1 MRSSRLAA
9 LSCVILG
16 AAGWLSA
23 SAGDDRKPPV
33 PSPSPDAAPVEARFR
48 AEVRPFLEAYCI
60 RCHGKE
66 KPKGELDLSVFATVE
81 SVAKDLARWD
91 LVLEQLEAGTMP
103 PAKAPRR
110 PDGSA
115 RKGVIEWIGAVRRLE
130 ASRNAGDPGH
140 VPARRLSNA
149 EYDNT
154 IRDLTGVDLHPTR
167 EFPVDPANEAGFDNS
182 AESLAMSPALVKK
195 YLEAARLVADHLVLK
210 PDGLAFSPHPMLAE
224 TDRDRYCVNAVIG
237 FYRRQ
242 RTDLAD
248 YFLAAWRYRHRVEL
262 GRSDATLN
270 ALADEAG
277 LSRKYMATIWSTLHD
292 GPEPIGPIAALRALW
307 NELPAPVAGKA
318 DAKLARAGC
327 ERMRDFVVEL
337 RGRLVPE
344 VKNLRA
350 RGIGAGTQ
358 PFVLWK
364 NRRMAANRMRYA
376 GGGQKVRAADLHLT
390 GASAQALAFPASPEA
405 AICSERAFARFCRT
419 FPDAFYVSE
428 RARVYLDPKGEKG
441 NKGRLL
447 SAGFHSMTGY
457 FRDDGPLYELM
468 LDEAGRR
475 ELDRLWDEFDFIT
488 DAPMRQ
494 YASYL
499 WFERAETGFLRGDPA
514 FDFVRAEDRDAA
526 SEPKMHRFAEV
537 YLAKARRFGARDE
550 AIHAIEDQFRI
561 IAATIR
567 RVERERADAEP
578 RHIEALRRFAGRAFR
593 RPLTEPERRG
603 IAEFY
608 RTLRDSDGLSHEDAV
623 RDSVVGILM
632 SPHFCYRVD
641 RVSESLSRGGS
652 QREAEPAGEPA
663 SQARQEPR
671 PPNGRRSR
679 VAGKAEPP
687 GEPASQAR
695 QEPRP
700 PDPGAVPEP
709 AGEARS
715 AGAGSFAVRPL
726 SDYALASRLSYF
738 LWASMPDNELLGRA
752 EAGDLHEPSVLAS
765 QTRRMLRDPKV
776 RGLAVEFG
784 GNWLDFRRFEQHNS
798 VDRTRFPAFDDAL
811 RRSMFEEPVRFL
823 VDVAR
828 NDRPVAELIEA
839 KHTFVNAALARHYG
853 MPVLSAKEGSDGW
866 FRVDDADRYGRGGL
880 LPMAVFLTRNSPG
893 LRTSPVKR
901 GYWVVRRIIG
911 ETIPAPPP
919 NVPDLPDDE
928 ARLGDRT
935 LRETLERHRADKA
948 CAGCHE
954 RFDSLGLAFEG
965 YGPIG
970 ERRKVDLG
978 GRPVDTRATFP
989 RGGEGSGLEGIR
1001 AYVESVRRDEF
1012 ADNVC
1017 RKLLAYALGRSL
1029 IPSDDATVAAMR
1041 RRLDADGGRFGALVE
1056 AIVTSPQFRNKRI
1069 ETHTPE
1075 SSR

>member
-1 MRSSRLAA
+1 MQRTPSREEPRRPSRNRWLAA
-9 LSCVILG
+9 ICCAIALG
-16 AAGWLSA
+16 VADDSLSA
-23 SAGDDRKPPV
+23 SAGDERKPPGPAAV
-33 PSPSPDAAPVEARFR
+33 AAPAAVRFR
-48 AEVRPFLEAYCI
+48 AEIRPFLEAYCI
-60 RCHGKE
+60 RCHGKD
-66 KPKGELDLSVFATVE
+66 KPKGEMDLSAFTTPE
-81 SVAKDLARWD
+81 SVARDLARWD

-103 PAKAPRR
+103 PAKATRR
-110 PDGSA
+110 PDADA
-115 RKGVIEWIGAVRRLE
+115 RKAVIDWIGVVRRLE
-130 ASRNAGDPGH
+130 AERNAGDPGH

-195 YLEAARLVADHLVLK
+195 YLEAARRVADHLVLK
-210 PDGLAFSPHPMLAE
+210 PDGLAFAPHPMLAE
-224 TDRDRYCVNAVIG
+224 TDRDRYCVKAVID

-242 RTDLAD
+242 KTDLAD
-248 YFLAAWRYRHRVEL
+248 YFLAAWRFRHREAL
-262 GRSDATLN
+262 GRPGTTLDE
-270 ALADEAG
+270 LADEAG
-277 LSRKYMATIWSTLHD
+277 LSRKYLATIWSTLHD
-292 GPEPIGPIAALRALW
+292 GSEPIGPIAALRALW
-307 NELPAPVAGKA
+307 NELPAPKAGWS
-318 DAKLARAGC
+318 DANLSRPGC

-344 VKNLRA
+344 VKNLHA
-350 RGIGAGTQ
+350 RGIGSGTQ
-358 PFVLWK
+358 PFVLAK

-376 GGGQKVRAADLHLT
+376 GGGQKVRAAELHRT
-390 GASAQALAFPASPEA
+390 GASARALVFPTSMEA

-468 LDEAGRR
+468 LDEAGRK
-475 ELDRLWDEFDFIT
+475 ELDRLWDQFDFIT

-514 FDFVRAEDRDAA
+514 FDFVRAEDPDAA
-526 SEPKMHRFAEV
+526 SEAKMHRFAEV

-550 AIHAIEDQFRI
+550 AIRAIEDQFRI

-567 RVERERADAEP
+567 RVERERVEAEP
-578 RHIEALRRFAGRAFR
+578 RHVEALQRFAGRAFR
-593 RPLTEPERRG
+593 RPLTEQERRG

-608 RTLRDSDGLSHEDAV
+608 RTLRESGGLNHEDAV

-641 RVSESLSRGGS
+641 RVSG
-652 QREAEPAGEPA
+652 PAGE
-663 SQARQEPR
+663 
-671 PPNGRRSR
+671 GSR
-679 VAGKAEPP
+679 GTP
-687 GEPASQAR
+687 S
-695 QEPRP
+695 
-700 PDPGAVPEP
+700 
-709 AGEARS
+709 
-715 AGAGSFAVRPL
+715 GSFAVRPL

-738 LWASMPDNELLGRA
+738 LWASMPDDELLAHARM
-752 EAGDLHEPSVLAS
+752 GDLHEASVLAS
-765 QTRRMLRDPKV
+765 QARRMLRDAKV

-784 GNWLDFRRFEQHNS
+784 GNWLDFRRFEEHNS
-798 VDRTRFPAFDDAL
+798 VDRNRFPVFNDEL

-828 NDRPVAELIEA
+828 NDRPAAELIEA
-839 KHTFVNAALARHYG
+839 RHTFVNAALARHYG
-853 MPVLSAKEGSDGW
+853 MPVPSPKAGSEGW
-866 FRVDDADRYGRGGL
+866 VRVDAADHYGRGGL

-928 ARLGDRT
+928 AKLGNRT

-965 YGPIG
+965 YGPVG
-970 ERRKVDLG
+970 ERRQVDLG

-989 RGGEGSGLEGIR
+989 RGGEGSGLEGLR
-1001 AYVESVRRDEF
+1001 AYVETVRRDEF
-1012 ADNVC
+1012 IDNLC
-1017 RKLLAYALGRSL
+1017 RKLLAYALGRTL
-1029 IPSDDATVAAMR
+1029 IPSDDATVTAMR
-1041 RRLDADGGRFGALVE
+1041 RELDADDGRFGALVE

-1069 ETHTPE
+1069 ETPTPE